1 MDTWTIVGLSG
12 LLVVI
17 LLLPVVIIRWVFRIN
32 KKIGLLTEIR
42 DQLKNH
48 EDDQS

>member
-1 MDTWTIVGLSG
+1 MDTWTIVGLSS
-12 LLVVI
+12 LISFVLIYVI
-17 LLLPVVIIRWVFRIN
+17 GTRWVFRVN
-32 KKIGLLTEIR
+32 KQIDLLTEIR